1 MEPAPTVRRICACNN
16 LQNPY
21 NAGNR
26 VVLNTYLGVP
36 AMVHDNEN
44 GSALRTIVWSEIC
57 PWLAIFRTF
66 RLATGFRVL
75 LLSAVAVLLTAC
87 VWSVLGAVFGL
98 EATKWVWPMAES
110 PTESSTM
117 APWVAIDQAVPDT
130 PELVDTTDLAIADV
144 DNAFFRVW
152 VQLTQPLWGV
162 FQRDVTRRSLP
173 CLLLCGLCSLAI
185 CAYFGGAITRIAAV
199 QLAAEERLPLAAALR
214 FACRKWPAY
223 FVAPLVP
230 LLGVAL
236 AAAPIWILGLLMHFN
251 WGVLLAG
258 IAWPV
263 SLVAGAIM
271 AVLLLGL
278 IFGWPL
284 MWTTI
289 STEGTDSFDAMQRS
303 YSYVFQR
310 PLHYLFYALVAAL
323 FGMLSW
329 LLVKNFAAAVI
340 ALTYGAAGYGC
351 GPDQIDT
358 IAGKETLTTLSNV
371 GPAGAW
377 LIRFWVGC
385 VKLLAVGFLYGY
397 FWTAV
402 SAIYLL
408 LRRNVDTTEMDE
420 VFLDEDA
427 GERSYGLPPIRT
439 DAAGA
444 PIVDDTTAQPADDAD
459 AELPDEEG

>member
-1 MEPAPTVRRICACNN
+1 
-16 LQNPY
+16 
-21 NAGNR
+21 
-26 VVLNTYLGVP
+26 
-36 AMVHDNEN
+36 MVNENKN
-44 GSALRTIVWSEIC
+44 GSALRTVVWSEIC

-75 LLSAVAVLLTAC
+75 LLSAVAVLLTTC
-87 VWSVLGAVFGL
+87 VWSVLGVFGL
-98 EATKWVWPMAES
+98 EATKWMWPMAES
-110 PTESSTM
+110 SIRT
-117 APWVAIDQAVPDT
+117 PWVAIDQAVPDA
-130 PELVDTTDLAIADV
+130 PELVDTSDLAVADV

-152 VQLTQPLWGV
+152 VQLTQPLLGV
-162 FQRDVTRRSLP
+162 FQRDVARRSLA

-185 CAYFGGAITRIAAV
+185 WAYFGGAITRIAAV

-223 FVAPLVP
+223 FVAPLIP
-230 LLGVAL
+230 LLGVVL

-251 WGVLLAG
+251 WGILLAG

-263 SLVAGAIM
+263 LLIAGAIM

-278 IFGWPL
+278 VFGWPL

-310 PLHYLFYALVAAL
+310 PLHYLFYAVVAAAL
-323 FGMLSW
+323 GALSW

-340 ALTYGAAGYGC
+340 ALTYWAASFACFGG
-351 GPDQIDT
+351 QIEAV
-358 IAGKETLTTLSNV
+358 AGTVEEPLSGV
-371 GPAGAW
+371 AGAGAT
-377 LIRFWVGC
+377 LIHFWVGA

-397 FWTAV
+397 FWTAM
-402 SAIYLL
+402 SPIYLL
-408 LRRNVDTTEMDE
+408 LRRGVDATEMDE

-427 GERSYGLPPIRT
+427 GEASYGLPPIQT

-444 PIVDDTTAQPADDAD
+444 PIVDNTTAQPADDDDSA
-459 AELPDEEG
+459 